1 MLARKIELPQIEIPA
16 QVRTRKAVMKEAGP
30 SRALRMRCLLV
41 VLFLIAFGVF
51 VTARSAMIVSEGYAL
66 VDMKSQAI
74 RLEKENEILRLEVA
88 RLKSPQ
94 RIQAIAVS
102 QLGMVVPTNVYC
114 STGNNPSSPKDAQA
128 TVKEKDG
135 GVVGGVVNM
144 LKAAKAEASS
154 KN

>member
-1 MLARKIELPQIEIPA
+1 MLARKLELPQIEIPA
-16 QVRTRKAVMKEAGP
+16 QVQMRKAVSQDAGP
-30 SRALRMRCLLV
+30 SRSLRMRCLLV
-41 VLFLIAFGVF
+41 VLFLISFGAF
-51 VTARSAMIVSEGYAL
+51 VTARSATIVSEGYEL
-66 VDMKSQAI
+66 VDMKSQAL

-88 RLKSPQ
+88 QLKSPQ

-114 STGNNPSSPKDAQA
+114 STANNSAGSKDGQA
-128 TVKEKDG
+128 TLKEKESG
-135 GVVGGVVNM
+135 IVGGVVNM

>member
-1 MLARKIELPQIEIPA
+1 MLARKIEMPQIDIPV
-16 QVRTRKAVMKEAGP
+16 QVQPKRVLQADCGPNRSLRT
-30 SRALRMRCLLV
+30 RCLLV

-51 VTARSAMIVSEGYAL
+51 ATARSATIVSEGYAL
-66 VDMKSQAI
+66 VDIKSQAI

-94 RIQAIAVS
+94 RIQAIAVT

-114 STGNNPSSPKDAQA
+114 STANSPTAKENAAATKD
-128 TVKEKDG
+128 KDG
-135 GVVGGVVNM
+135 GIVGGVVNM

-154 KN
+154 KI